1 MCANA
6 VRGMYL
12 SVHRSRCLSEIVK
25 SPRPLQR
32 LVYAVQVDG
41 VDGNRHTNDDAVDV
55 GESKSR
61 RAATAPAGAAASM
74 AALCVDL
81 FGPYPQRQRRLV
93 NRLYGSH
100 HDRPCFQLARSRGTT
115 NNHKSDDQKRSTVK
129 RGQSKKKPSIS
140 YRIKSI
146 D

>member
-1 MCANA
+1 
-6 VRGMYL
+6 MYL

-74 AALCVDL
+74 ALHGVLPAYLVRGRAFVVIVCGVVVATAVTAASHRTHL
-81 FGPYPQRQRRLV
+81 FCHS
-93 NRLYGSH
+93 N
-100 HDRPCFQLARSRGTT
+100 
-115 NNHKSDDQKRSTVK
+115 
-129 RGQSKKKPSIS
+129 
-140 YRIKSI
+140 
-146 D
+146 